1 MNCVECLANDDD
13 YGVASYL
20 SSIHVALYDMTFCAV
35 LATIPPL
42 FSIAENHLMSDPDEF
57 KAALT
62 PIVEVLFKINDRG
75 VRGALLQRS
84 ALYSAHMDKAA
95 LNVSVFEPMCSG
107 FTDSSG
113 ALRELLSLIHI

>member
-1 MNCVECLANDDD
+1 
-13 YGVASYL
+13 
-20 SSIHVALYDMTFCAV
+20 
-35 LATIPPL
+35 
-42 FSIAENHLMSDPDEF
+42 MSDPDEF

-113 ALRELLSLIHI
+113 ALRELTLKSAISLVPNLTQHTSFQKNHYTWHMVKLVVI